1 MHYESTHTPN
11 VEFISLP
18 STLQHK
24 ILPEPHAF
32 HVVDEPIEAEP
43 AGELVTS
50 MDLMLAFPFVVHV
63 SKVQD
68 LTMDNNSGN
77 IGICIHIGR
86 K

>member
-11 VEFISLP
+11 VEYISLP
-18 STLQHK
+18 STLEHT
-24 ILPEPHAF
+24 ILPEQHAF
-32 HVVDEPIEAEP
+32 HVLDEPIVAEP